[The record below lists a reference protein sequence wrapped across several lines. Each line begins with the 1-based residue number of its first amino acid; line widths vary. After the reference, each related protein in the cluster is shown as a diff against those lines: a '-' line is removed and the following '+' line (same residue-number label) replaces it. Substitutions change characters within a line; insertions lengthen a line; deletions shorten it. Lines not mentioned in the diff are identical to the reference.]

1 MGFFGELKQ
10 DLSQVAGEEKKKE
23 EKSAE
28 AGKIL
33 DEAEVVGMDEA
44 EKALE
49 SLSETS
55 DDDVSALLKDLVSDL
70 GSGAEIPEE
79 TASDVS
85 DDLND
90 ILSGL
95 MTEDAPASEPVS
107 EEEAATETDPEPVA
121 EPQQMEL
128 SDIMSSEAVDTQASV
143 ETETVEPEASETA
156 SAEIG
161 AATDEAEVPAEAAPE
176 FDEAALLAEA
186 LAGSAPSEGETP
198 VAEEEIKA
206 DEVDYSSAVDE
217 VFATI
222 DEEAE
227 AESAALSAAEPEAEP
242 EPARSD
248 EAAYEELKSELEN
261 NDNKG
266 AEKMETGSYSDET
279 SVITGGMVVNGDIES
294 EGSLDVVGKVNGDV
308 TIKGKLNV
316 TGHIIGN
323 SEAKEFFAENAKIT
337 GNVISES
344 SVKVGA
350 GTVIVGNIS
359 AFSAA
364 IAGAVK
370 GDIDVHGPVILDST
384 AIVMGNIRSK
394 SVQINNGAALEGIC
408 SQAYA
413 EVSPTAFFD
422 DYKPETKPEKK
433 AAKKE
438 AKKEEV

>member
-23 EKSAE
+23 EKAAE
-28 AGKIL
+28 ADKIL
-33 DEAEVVGMDEA
+33 TEAEVAGMDEA
-44 EKALE
+44 EKVLD
-49 SLSETS
+49 SMSEAS

-70 GSGAEIPEE
+70 GSDVEIPEE

-90 ILSGL
+90 ILEGL
-95 MTEDAPASEPVS
+95 MTEDLTAEAEPAPAAEPENEAQQMEIADLLS
-107 EEEAATETDPEPVA
+107 GAEEAA
-121 EPQQMEL
+121 
-128 SDIMSSEAVDTQASV
+128 SV
-143 ETETVEPEASETA
+143 
-156 SAEIG
+156 
-161 AATDEAEVPAEAAPE
+161 AEVPVEEAVAPVIEEPAAEAVIEEPAVEAPVIEEPAPE
-176 FDEAALLAEA
+176 PAVEEAA
-186 LAGSAPSEGETP
+186 
-198 VAEEEIKA
+198 AEEPA
-206 DEVDYSSAVDE
+206 AVDYSSAVDE
-217 VFATI
+217 VFASI
-222 DEEAE
+222 DEEAVAQAKE
-227 AESAALSAAEPEAEP
+227 IAEP
-242 EPARSD
+242 EPAAEPEPKAD
-248 EAAYEELKSELEN
+248 EAVYEELKADLEN
-261 NDNKG
+261 NDYKG

-279 SVITGGMVVNGDIES
+279 SVITGGMIVNGDVES

-308 TIKGKLNV
+308 SIKGKLNV

-323 SEAKEFFAENAKIT
+323 SEAKEVFAENAKIT
-337 GNVISES
+337 GNVTSES
-344 SVKVGA
+344 SVKIGA

-394 SVQINNGAALEGIC
+394 SVQINNGAALEGVC

-422 DYKPETKPEKK
+422 DYKPETKPERK
-433 AAKKE
+433 AAKK
-438 AKKEEV
+438 KEEA